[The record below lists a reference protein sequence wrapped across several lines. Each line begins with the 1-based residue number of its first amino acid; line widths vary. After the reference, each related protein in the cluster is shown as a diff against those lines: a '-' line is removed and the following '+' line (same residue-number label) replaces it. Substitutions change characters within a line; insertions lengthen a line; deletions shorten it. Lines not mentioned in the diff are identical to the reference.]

1 MLSWF
6 IIHPCLFLSPPIL
19 IFLLVSWLE
28 ITEYTDNSQIYIHAQ
43 SLSQCSDVGWSAYVT
58 RFVVLPIISNWPCW
72 KVESSKSP
80 LHAASPSQG
89 WQTTHPLIRWSG
101 TKSITQKSLHHVEV
115 TLGQRRPKR
124 LILAAHYI
132 RGVLP
137 ASYFWRLIWLLIY
150 PYLL

>member
-28 ITEYTDNSQIYIHAQ
+28 ITEYTDNSQIYIRAQ

-89 WQTTHPLIRWSG
+89 WQTTH
-101 TKSITQKSLHHVEV
+101 
-115 TLGQRRPKR
+115 R
-124 LILAAHYI
+124 LIHSSGDLGP
-132 RGVLP
+132 RVLP
-137 ASYFWRLIWLLIY
+137 RSPCITWKWLWAKEGPRDLSLQHTTSEGDFQH
-150 PYLL
+150 PTFGG